1 MRIIFCTFALL
12 FSLIN
17 GLEQAH
23 GRDLEVTIDVLEPSE
38 APGKMAHGIQYLE
51 DKISRSPLKY
61 QNYMELASAFR
72 SIPIGE
78 TSTIAFK
85 LRQHLKLEIT
95 PKDIGDQTVK
105 FSLKIWSDG
114 SLILE
119 TNLSLVRLGTVM
131 VGSPGKPDL
140 IIAISEGF

>member
-1 MRIIFCTFALL
+1 MRKILYAFVLGIT
-12 FSLIN
+12 LIAAPA
-17 GLEQAH
+17 QAQDQ
-23 GRDLEVTIDVLEPSE
+23 DLEVTVDILEPSE
-38 APGKMAHGIQYLE
+38 EPGKIGPGIQYLE
-51 DKISRSPLKY
+51 EKISRSPLKY

-72 SIPIGE
+72 SIPLGE
-78 TSTIAFK
+78 KAMIDFN
-85 LRQHLKLEIT
+85 LRQHLEVEIT
-95 PKDIGDQTVK
+95 PKDIGDKLIK

-119 TNLSLVRLGTVM
+119 TDLSLVRLGTVM

>member
-1 MRIIFCTFALL
+1 MRIILYTVILVFT
-12 FSLIN
+12 LIT
-17 GLEQAH
+17 GLGQAQ
-23 GRDLEVTIDVLEPSE
+23 GQDLEVTVDILEPSE
-38 APGKMAHGIQYLE
+38 EPGKIGPGIRYLE
-51 DKISRSPLKY
+51 EKISRSPLKY

-72 SIPIGE
+72 SIPLGE
-78 TSTIAFK
+78 KATINFN
-85 LRQHLKLEIT
+85 LRQRLQLEIT
-95 PKDIGDQTVK
+95 PRDIGDRLIK

-119 TNLSLVRLGTVM
+119 TDLSMVRLGTVM

>member
-1 MRIIFCTFALL
+1 MRIILYAFVLGIT
-12 FSLIN
+12 LIATPA
-17 GLEQAH
+17 QAQ
-23 GRDLEVTIDVLEPSE
+23 GQDMEVTVDILEPSE
-38 APGKMAHGIQYLE
+38 EPGKIGPGIQYLE
-51 DKISRSPLKY
+51 EKISRSPLKY

-72 SIPIGE
+72 SIPLGKKA
-78 TSTIAFK
+78 TINFN
-85 LRQHLKLEIT
+85 LRQRLKLEII
-95 PKDIGDQTVK
+95 PRGIGDKLIK

-119 TNLSLVRLGTVM
+119 TELSLVRSGTVM

>member
-1 MRIIFCTFALL
+1 MRIIFFTVVSVFT
-12 FSLIN
+12 LIT
-17 GLEQAH
+17 GLYQAY
-23 GRDLEVTIDVLEPSE
+23 GQDMEVTIDILEPSE
-38 APGKMAHGIQYLE
+38 APGEMGPGIQYLE
-51 DKISRSPLKY
+51 EKISRSPLKY

-72 SIPIGE
+72 SIPLGKKA
-78 TSTIAFK
+78 TIKFD
-85 LRQHLKLEIT
+85 LRQRLKLEIIPT
-95 PKDIGDQTVK
+95 EVGDRLIK

-114 SLILE
+114 TLILE